1 MELQKQISQAKVALF
16 EPNHNKSKNYNMDK
30 IEYINIEGTIKANDF
45 NTLIVP
51 TEED

>member
-16 EPNHNKSKNYNMDK
+16 EPDHNQSKNCNIGK
-30 IEYINIEGTIKANDF
+30 IEYINIEGTIKTNDF
-45 NTLIVP
+45 NALIIP

>member
-16 EPNHNKSKNYNMDK
+16 EPSHNQSKNYNIDK
-30 IEYINIEGTIKANDF
+30 IEYINIEGIIKANDF
-45 NTLIVP
+45 NALIIP